1 MSARLAALRAAL
13 LSRRAA
19 ALSLALVLA
28 LVATDLPVVH
38 AHGGGTVG
46 LYNEDCPLGR
56 LATPPSAVLAD
67 ASPPVSV
74 LGPSP
79 DPRPC
84 RPGRTRRHA
93 APLDSH
99 GARAPPAPDPVPA

>member
-1 MSARLAALRAAL
+1 MSAPLSVLRAAL
-13 LSRRAA
+13 LSRRVA

-46 LYNEDCPLGR
+46 LYNEECPLGR

-79 DPRPC
+79 DQGPSAPADL
-84 RPGRTRRHA
+84 PA
-93 APLDSH
+93 SEPLDSH
-99 GARAPPAPDPVPA
+99 GARAPPVPDPVPA